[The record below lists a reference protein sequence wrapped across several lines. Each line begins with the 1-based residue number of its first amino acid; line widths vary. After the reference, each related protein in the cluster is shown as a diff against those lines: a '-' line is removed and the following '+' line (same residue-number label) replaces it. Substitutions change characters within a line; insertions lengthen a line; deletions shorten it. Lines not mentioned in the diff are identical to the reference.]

1 MLVAHFR
8 HYQAMVTLW
17 QLNPRFPVVW
27 QTPSTLQI
35 GVSPARVILEN
46 IPDAALPLI
55 DALVKGISNSG
66 AAMLATRAGLHGD
79 YLDSLMVRLTPVM
92 AADETSPPTAIHVGG
107 ALRHQAYFTQVLA
120 NLGHPISPVE
130 PDTDDLEGEIVL
142 LANFVLSPSL
152 YQRWL
157 RQDRVH
163 TAVIF
168 SDQSITVGP
177 RVIPG
182 QTACLHCLFEW
193 AQAAQPASAALA
205 SQLWGRISATDT
217 AQLASLA
224 AWGLRELLIN
234 PSPGAII
241 TIDALSGSTTHSLAA
256 PSPECSCWGFG

>member
-1 MLVAHFR
+1 MAN
-8 HYQAMVTLW
+8 LW

-35 GVSPARVILEN
+35 GVSPAQVILEN
-46 IPDAALPLI
+46 VPDATLPLI
-55 DALVKGISNSG
+55 DALVKGISDTG
-66 AAMLATRAGLHGD
+66 AAMLATHAGLHGD
-79 YLDSLMVRLTPVM
+79 YLDCLMAELKPVM
-92 AADETSPPTAIHVGG
+92 AADEATPPTPIHIGG
-107 ALRHQAYFTQVLA
+107 ALRHHAYFTHVLA
-120 NLGHPISPVE
+120 NLGHPISPITPE
-130 PDTDDLEGEIVL
+130 TDDLEGEIVL
-142 LANFVLSPSL
+142 VANFVLSPQL

-163 TAVIF
+163 TPVIF

-193 AQAAQPASAALA
+193 ALAAQPASAAVA

-217 AQLASLA
+217 VELASLA

-241 TIDALSGSTTHSLAA
+241 TIDALSGATSHSLAQ